1 LPSRIDFTI
10 SFKMV
15 PFTHDFADS
24 VSQLGEVALI
34 QQIGKW
40 LGPVSPASPHGIGD
54 DCAVLKPINS
64 GQQILTVDSITYGQH
79 FDASVSPE
87 DAGAKLVKR
96 NLSDIAAMGGTP
108 GPAVLA
114 LLCGPDVCTQW
125 LERFF
130 IGIRQCCEHY
140 RISLVGGDISSLAPG
155 NFSAVLTLT
164 GQALSPKLRSTAK
177 CGDFIYVTGTLG
189 GSILGKHYK
198 FQPRLTEGQWL
209 AQHPDCSAQMDL
221 TDGLAKDLKS
231 LLPPA
236 SHAALDLS
244 ALPIAPAAHNLAKTS
259 GCGAL
264 QHACCDGEDYE
275 LVFTLDSLVNCHAF
289 EAQWSAQ
296 FPETELQQIGSI
308 LESSSDEKLID
319 SATNTALPWSHGFE
333 HLKSS

>member
-1 LPSRIDFTI
+1 
-10 SFKMV
+10 MV
-15 PFTHDFADS
+15 PFTHNFADS

-34 QQIGKW
+34 QHIGKW

-54 DCAVLKPINS
+54 DCAVLEPINS
-64 GQQILTVDSITYGQH
+64 GQQILTVDSISYGQH

-114 LLCGPDVCTQW
+114 LLCGPDVCTHW

-130 IGIRQCCEHY
+130 FGIRQCCEHY
-140 RISLVGGDISSLAPG
+140 KISLVGGDISSLAQG

-164 GQALSPKLRSTAK
+164 GQALNPQLRSTAK
-177 CGDFIYVTGTLG
+177 CGDYIYVTGTLG
-189 GSILGKHYK
+189 GSILGKHYQ
-198 FQPRLTEGQWL
+198 FLPRLIEGQWL
-209 AQHPDCSAQMDL
+209 AQHPNCSAQMDL
-221 TDGLAKDLKS
+221 SDGLAKDLKS

-236 SHAALDLS
+236 THAALDLS
-244 ALPIAPAAHNLAKTS
+244 ALPIAPAAHTLAETS
-259 GCGAL
+259 GWSAL

-275 LVFTLDSLVNCHAF
+275 LGFALDMQANRHAF
-289 EAQWSAQ
+289 ETQWSAQ
-296 FPETELQQIGSI
+296 FPNTELQQIGSI
-308 LESSSDEKLID
+308 RESSSDGQLID

-333 HLKSS
+333 HLSGS

>member
-1 LPSRIDFTI
+1 
-10 SFKMV
+10 MV
-15 PFTHDFADS
+15 PFTNNVADS

-34 QQIGKW
+34 QQISRW

-54 DCAVLKPINS
+54 DCAVLEPVNS
-64 GQQILTVDSITYGQH
+64 GQQILTVDSVSYGQH
-79 FDASVSPE
+79 FDANVSPE

-96 NLSDIAAMGGTP
+96 NVSDIAAMGGSP

-130 IGIRQCCEHY
+130 FGIRQCCEHY
-140 RISLVGGDISSLAPG
+140 KISLVGGDVSSLARG

-177 CGDFIYVTGTLG
+177 CGDYIYVTGTLG
-189 GSILGKHYK
+189 GSILGKHYQ
-198 FQPRLTEGQWL
+198 FQPRLAEGQWL
-209 AQHPDCSAQMDL
+209 AQNPHCSAQMDL
-221 TDGLAKDLKS
+221 TDGLVKDLKS
-231 LLPPA
+231 LLPTA
-236 SHAALDLS
+236 THAALDLGT
-244 ALPIAPAAHNLAKTS
+244 LPIAPAAYTLAKTS
-259 GCGAL
+259 GHSAL

-275 LVFTLDSLVNCHAF
+275 LVVTLDMQVNCQAF

-296 FPETELQQIGSI
+296 FPDTELRQIGRI
-308 LESSSDEKLID
+308 RRSSSGGQLID

-333 HLKSS
+333 HLRVP